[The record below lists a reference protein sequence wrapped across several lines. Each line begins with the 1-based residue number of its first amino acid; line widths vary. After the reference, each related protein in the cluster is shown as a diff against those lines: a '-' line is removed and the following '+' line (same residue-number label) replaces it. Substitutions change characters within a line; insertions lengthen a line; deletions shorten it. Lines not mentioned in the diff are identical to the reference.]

1 MKNVLLIDATPMFRE
16 YLKEKLALENIQVE
30 HAQGHRDAF
39 IKVTSL
45 MPDLIILD
53 IAESVDDMMEFLQ
66 HKRADPN
73 ATGIPVIMTGPSITN
88 EKAASLVQYGVVKY
102 FKKPIKFDIFFES
115 IGRILRTSLSMDVT
129 PCVLDIH
136 LNNNIIFVEIA
147 QGLNR
152 EKLALLRYKLTELID
167 ANHLQNPKVVLMM
180 SDLELSFVDGANLE
194 MLFDN
199 MIAEPRI
206 SNKNIKVLSFSDFT
220 KELIAGHPAYTGIE
234 VVQNLSSVLN
244 SLVEGDA
251 TGSMP
256 ELITDKILESTGEQ
270 SEGSIEMRFYSD
282 TGAIDA
288 QESSDSSTLKIA
300 VVDDDAVVRQLLSA
314 SFNAI
319 GAKVE
324 TFTSG
329 SEFLQALN
337 ANKFSLIVLDI
348 LMPGISGFDILKAL
362 HDKFDSTPI
371 IIYSQAVQ
379 REMVIQAFSLGAKG
393 YLPKPQKPDA
403 IIKKAVE
410 LLNVKL

>member
-45 MPDLIILD
+45 MPDLIVLD
-53 IAESVDDMMEFLQ
+53 IAESVDDMMDFLQ
-66 HKRADPN
+66 QKRADPN

-88 EKAASLVQYGVVKY
+88 EKAASLVPYGVVKY

-115 IGRILRTSLSMDVT
+115 IGRILKTSLSMDVT

-167 ANHLQNPKVVLMM
+167 ANRLQSPKVVLMM
-180 SDLELSFVDGANLE
+180 SDLDLSFVDGANLE

-199 MIAEPRI
+199 LIAEPRI
-206 SNKNIKVLSFSDFT
+206 SNKNVKVLSFSDFT
-220 KELIAGHPAYTGIE
+220 KELIAGHPAYSGIE

-251 TGSMP
+251 TGNMP
-256 ELITDKILESTGEQ
+256 ELISDKILESTGER
-270 SEGSIEMRFYSD
+270 SEGTIEMRFYSD
-282 TGAIDA
+282 TGAIDS
-288 QESSDSSTLKIA
+288 QESGESGGLKIA
-300 VVDDDAVVRQLLSA
+300 VVDDDAVVRQLLSG
-314 SFNAI
+314 SFSAI
-319 GAKVE
+319 GAKVD

-329 SEFLQALN
+329 SEFMQAVN
-337 ANKFSLIVLDI
+337 STKYSLIVLDI
-348 LMPGISGFDILKAL
+348 LMPGISGFDILKTL
-362 HDKFDSTPI
+362 HDKFDNTPV

-393 YLPKPQKPDA
+393 YLPKPQKPEA